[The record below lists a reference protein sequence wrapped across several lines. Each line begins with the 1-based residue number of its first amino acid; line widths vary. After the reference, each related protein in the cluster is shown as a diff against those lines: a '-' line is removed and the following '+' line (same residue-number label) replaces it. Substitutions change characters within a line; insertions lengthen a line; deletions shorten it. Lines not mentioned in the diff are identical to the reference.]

1 MSLPMQSDLK
11 QTDWSQQPRRVAFNA
26 VQVVTAMAELPG
38 WMLSGEGKE
47 LALSRTYRFA
57 DYLETLSFVQAV
69 GFMAERQN
77 HHPRLVVEWGRCTV
91 QWNTHD
97 AGGIT
102 ATDMECARLI
112 DALLSPSAKDTPAR

>member
-1 MSLPMQSDLK
+1 MSSDLK
-11 QTDWSQQPRRVAFNA
+11 QTDWAQQPRRMAFNA

-38 WMLSGEGKE
+38 WILHGEGRE

-57 DYLETLSFVQAV
+57 NYLETLSFAQAV

-102 ATDMECARLI
+102 TTDIECARLT
-112 DALLSPSAKDTPAR
+112 DALLSPASKDASAR

>member
-1 MSLPMQSDLK
+1 MPSDL
-11 QTDWSQQPRRVAFNA
+11 QQVDWSQQPRRVALNP
-26 VQVVTAMAELPG
+26 VQIVTAMTDLPG
-38 WMLSGEGKE
+38 WSLSGEGAE
-47 LALSRTYRFA
+47 VALSRTYRFA
-57 DYLETLSFVQAV
+57 NYLETLSFAQAV

-102 ATDMECARLI
+102 LTDLDCARLTS
-112 DALLSPSAKDTPAR
+112 ALLGPAPA